1 MRKIVI
7 PLLLI
12 MIFTGFGYTQS
23 LSVEQIINNRVNA
36 GDETESVSADGII
49 LYAQDVLSNYY
60 ELNEYKPAWK
70 NKKNFKEVISILQDS
85 YNEGLLPDDYH
96 LSNINRLI
104 TETKANPDP
113 YKLADLDLLITD
125 GLLLYA
131 SHLIMGK
138 VDQSKIRPGWDV
150 PPNKLP
156 ENGDSLLYMTL
167 AHKDLTAVINS
178 LKPDNFMYT
187 NLRNGLKNYRQIAKN
202 EGWPKISEGEV
213 LKPGV
218 KDERILI
225 IRKYLTIIG
234 DLPVVIISE
243 NDMIYDTAVVD
254 AVKKFQFRHNLN
266 QDGVIG
272 KGTLRAMNV
281 PVEQRIVE
289 IRINMERARWLNH
302 RFPDDFLVVNIAG
315 YNIRR
320 LKDDSIIY
328 YSRVIV
334 GRHYHESPIFKGT
347 LRYIILNPT
356 WTLPYSIATKETLP
370 KLQKDPGYLAKK
382 NMIIMDRSGKVLD
395 PSTIDFNKLSA
406 GNFPYTVQQKAGPH
420 NALGEVKFMFPNEY
434 SVYLHDTPSR
444 SLFANEDRAFSHGC
458 IRLDKK
464 WELFLSLVDEPD
476 VWNMEKID
484 EVLASEKTTRVNLKN
499 PIDIIL
505 LYWTAGADKADKLY
519 FNKDVYQ
526 RDPAVLNELNKPVV
540 FKKGQ

>member
-12 MIFTGFGYTQS
+12 LIFTGFGYTQS
-23 LSVEQIINNRVNA
+23 LSVEQIINNKVNA
-36 GDETESVSADGII
+36 GDDTGSVSADGII
-49 LYAQDVLSNYY
+49 LYAQDVLTNYY

-96 LSNINRLI
+96 MSNINRLI
-104 TETKANPDP
+104 NETKANPDP
-113 YKLADLDLLITD
+113 YKVADLDLLLTD

-156 ENGDSLLYMTL
+156 GNGDSLLYMTL
-167 AHKDLTAVINS
+167 AHKDLTKVINS
-178 LKPDNFMYT
+178 FKPDIFMYT
-187 NLRNGLKNYRQIAKN
+187 YLRNGLKNYREIEKN
-202 EGWPKISEGEV
+202 GGWPQIPDGEV
-213 LKPGV
+213 LKPGA
-218 KDERILI
+218 KNERV
-225 IRKYLTIIG
+225 LTIRDYLKVVG
-234 DLPVVIISE
+234 DLPVVVVSS
-243 NDMIYDTAVVD
+243 NDTIYDSTVVE

-272 KGTLRAMNV
+272 KGTLRVMNV
-281 PVEQRIVE
+281 PVEQRIDEV
-289 IRINMERARWLNH
+289 RVNMERARWVIHHL
-302 RFPDDFLVVNIAG
+302 PDDFLVVNIAG

-320 LKDDSIIY
+320 LKNDSIIY

-458 IRLDKK
+458 IRLDKR

-476 VWNMEKID
+476 VWNMEKINN
-484 EVLASEKTTRVNLKN
+484 VLASEKTTRVNLKN
-499 PIDIIL
+499 PIDIVL

-526 RDPAVLNELNKPVV
+526 RDPAVLSELNKPVV
-540 FKKGQ
+540 FKKAE

>member
-1 MRKIVI
+1 MRRIII

-12 MIFTGFGYTQS
+12 LGFTEFGLTQP
-23 LSVEQIINNRVNA
+23 LSVEQIITNRINA
-36 GDETESVSADGII
+36 GDEAGSVSADGII
-49 LYAQDVLSNYY
+49 LNAQDVLSNYY

-70 NKKNFKEVISILQDS
+70 NKKDFKEVISILQDS

-96 LSNINRLI
+96 MSNINRLI
-104 TETKANPDP
+104 SETKANPDP

-138 VDQSKIRPGWDV
+138 VDQSKIRTGWDV
-150 PPNKLP
+150 QPNKLP
-156 ENGDSLLYMTL
+156 GNGDSLLYLTL

-178 LKPDNFMYT
+178 LKPDNFMYRH
-187 NLRNGLKNYRQIAKN
+187 LRKGLKHYREIAKN
-202 EGWPKISEGEV
+202 GGWPQIPDGDV
-213 LKPGV
+213 LKPGA
-218 KDERILI
+218 KDERVLTIT
-225 IRKYLTIIG
+225 KYLKIVG
-234 DLPVVIISE
+234 DLPEDVVSS
-243 NDMIYDTAVVD
+243 NDNIYNSTVVE

-272 KGTLRAMNV
+272 KGTLTAMNV
-281 PVEQRIVE
+281 TVEQRIAE
-289 IRINMERARWLNH
+289 IRVNMERARWVIHHLPN
-302 RFPDDFLVVNIAG
+302 DFLVVNIAG
-315 YNIRR
+315 FNIRR
-320 LKDDSIIY
+320 LRNDSIIY

-334 GRHYHESPIFKGT
+334 GRHYHESPIFKGK

-370 KLQKDPGYLAKK
+370 KLQRDPGYLEKK

-406 GNFPYTVQQKAGPH
+406 GNFPYTLRQKAGPH
-420 NALGEVKFMFPNEY
+420 NALGEVKFIFPNKY
-434 SVYLHDTPSR
+434 SVYLHDTPAR

-476 VWNMEKID
+476 VWNMEKIN

-526 RDPAVLNELNKPVV
+526 RDPAVLSELNKSVV